1 MTTRLVPTIDW
12 RPAEAAR
19 IDPVPYVPRTFGQS
33 TMSDEDYAK
42 AQEAA
47 RNGDAPSGVL
57 RDWGSL
63 PPETPETP
71 A

>member
-1 MTTRLVPTIDW
+1 MTSRLVPVIDW
-12 RPAEAAR
+12 RPANAAR
-19 IDPVPYVPRTFGQS
+19 IDSTPYVPRTFGQS

-42 AQEAA
+42 AQQEA
-47 RNGDAPSGVL
+47 RNGNAPSGVL

-63 PPETPETP
+63 PPEAPEIP